1 MAETLSFG
9 VRTVLFCKPAV
20 PYTQYGVD
28 NPKALSAAFLV
39 ATKNAPSNAVGIFL
53 PGPIQAK
60 PSALT
65 PEIIEWPWDVVVE
78 SFATSGQVAACAQ
91 VNPIIAHTVQA
102 GFTTYFNNVFA
113 FPIILI
119 ISTVRLSV
127 AHQSNYIC

>member
-1 MAETLSFG
+1 
-9 VRTVLFCKPAV
+9 
-20 PYTQYGVD
+20 
-28 NPKALSAAFLV
+28 
-39 ATKNAPSNAVGIFL
+39 
-53 PGPIQAK
+53 
-60 PSALT
+60 
-65 PEIIEWPWDVVVE
+65 VVVE